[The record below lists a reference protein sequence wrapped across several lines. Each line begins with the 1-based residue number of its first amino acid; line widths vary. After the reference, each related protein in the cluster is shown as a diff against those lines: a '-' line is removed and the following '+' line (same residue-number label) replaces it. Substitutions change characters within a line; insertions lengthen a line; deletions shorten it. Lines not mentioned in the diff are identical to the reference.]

1 MGGQNGERQRSF
13 AQPSEDAVVF
23 GHADPELRVGKS
35 LARLKRELVESG
47 NQLREVLE
55 PAGTGLVTD
64 AMAMLE
70 RQVCRIAVIGQIKAG
85 KSSFINALV
94 QQPEL
99 LPTDVNPWTTAVTNL
114 HFRPCRAGEDPAV
127 FEFFTASEWDKLA
140 EGGGKLRELTERLVP
155 GFESDLLRRHVM
167 ALRSR
172 AAARLGPE
180 FQRLLGQSHRF
191 TKLAPDILQQY
202 VCQGD
207 MAGLMAGDQPIGR
220 FSDITKSADLV
231 LPEGPFAYPVTVIDT
246 PGTNDPFLVRD
257 EITRRC
263 LESAD
268 IYVVV
273 LTARQALAASDVAL
287 LRILRG
293 LQKERIIVF
302 LNRIDELSDIG
313 KDCEQVA
320 DSVRRKLRLEFP
332 GAEIPLIEGS
342 AWWANCALAR
352 EFPGERCVSGRA
364 VNYLQNRGLLLR
376 EQVVRPAE
384 GGDRHAG
391 MRAALLAAS
400 GLKRVYQALNDLLGT
415 SHDAYLLRQMGSCFA
430 EMGRA
435 TENATRQELDALA
448 QGFATKEGAA
458 EKTEEKLARVRGDL
472 EQLQRVSDIIERSA
486 TRYQDRQ
493 MGIVTSELN
502 ALRRRLLQR
511 VDECAIAERDLLVS
525 ELQAKGRAVRTWKF
539 DPQKIRRVLAEEFVD
554 GFRSAEAQL
563 LDLQHEVV
571 PHLSGLLSLLVPNA
585 GALMQANIVQRPVP
599 QPRLSSLGSYV
610 ALDLEESW
618 WSLLW
623 KARPAPLQR
632 GREVERLVKSEF
644 RAVVE
649 RLIHACEDS
658 LSDHVVRTTEW
669 SFGICESIARSIG
682 ERRERLVQHYEKLE
696 HEIDGGASQRNVT
709 EQREYMDAV
718 ARRLDICKT
727 LRQRL
732 ERIEG
737 EIARDLPSA
746 AE

>member
-1 MGGQNGERQRSF
+1 MGSKNEERQRAF
-13 AQPSEDAVVF
+13 AQPSEGAAVF
-23 GHADPELRVGKS
+23 GQADPELRVGTS
-35 LARLKRELVESG
+35 LARLKRGLLESG
-47 NQLREVLE
+47 NQLREAME

-70 RQVCRIAVIGQIKAG
+70 QQVCRIAVIGQIKAG

-99 LPTDVNPWTTAVTNL
+99 LPTDVNPSTTAVTNL
-114 HFRPCRAGEDPAV
+114 HFRACRDGEDPAA
-127 FEFFTASEWDKLA
+127 FEFFTASEWDTLA

-155 GFESDLLRRHVM
+155 GFETDLLRRHVM

-191 TKLAPDILQQY
+191 AKLSPDVLRQY
-202 VCQGD
+202 VCQGH
-207 MAGLMAGDQPIGR
+207 MAVMVADQPIGR

-231 LPEGPFAYPVTVIDT
+231 LPEGPFDYPVTVIDT

-263 LESAD
+263 LEAAD
-268 IYVVV
+268 ITIVV
-273 LTARQALAASDVAL
+273 LTARQALATSDVAL

-332 GAEIPLIEGS
+332 GTDIPLIEGS

-352 EFPGERCVSGRA
+352 DFPGERCLSGRA

-376 EQVVRPAE
+376 EHVVRPAE
-384 GGDRHAG
+384 GGDGHAG
-391 MRAALLAAS
+391 MRAALFAAS
-400 GLKRVYQALNDLLGT
+400 GLKRVYLALNDLLRT
-415 SHDAYLLRQMGSCFA
+415 SHDAYLLRQMSACFT

-435 TENATRQELDALA
+435 TENAARHELDSLA
-448 QGFATKEGAA
+448 PGFSTKEGAA
-458 EKTEEKLARVRGDL
+458 EKTEEKLARLRGDL
-472 EQLQRVSDIIERSA
+472 EQLRRVSDVIDRSA
-486 TRYQDRQ
+486 ARFQDRQ

-502 ALRRRLLQR
+502 ALRRRLLRR
-511 VDECAIAERDLLVS
+511 VDECAIAERDLLVN
-525 ELQAKGRAVRTWKF
+525 ELQLKGRAVRSWKF

-554 GFRSAEAQL
+554 GFRAAEAQL

-571 PHLSGLLSLLVPNA
+571 PHLTGLLALLVPNA
-585 GALMQANIVQRPVP
+585 GAVMQSNIVHRPVP
-599 QPRLSSLGSYV
+599 PPRLSSLGSYV

-632 GREVERLVKSEF
+632 GREIERLVKSEF

-696 HEIDGGASQRNVT
+696 YEIDGGASQRNVA
-709 EQREYMDAV
+709 EQREYIAAV
-718 ARRLDICKT
+718 AGRLDACT
-727 LRQRL
+727 TMRERL